1 MSNMNYCRFENTFHD
16 LQDVREHIF
25 DDDLSELE
33 QKYRNLL
40 IAVCKDIAEDVD
52 IDYDFE

>member
-1 MSNMNYCRFENTFHD
+1 MNYCRFENTFHD